1 MALSLRGW
9 GVITVCVAAGLL
21 VWQQP
26 GPVRA
31 WVASLQQ
38 AAVPAPAPAPLR
50 KCVNGQQVSYT
61 NAECPAGHSV
71 QAVTAPPVNVVPAT
85 PVPKPALASS
95 APLLR
100 QVLDVDQKGTLKD
113 QMMERAIEGAR

>member
-1 MALSLRGW
+1 MALSLRVW
-9 GVITVCVAAGLL
+9 GVIGVCVAAGVLA
-21 VWQQP
+21 WQQP
-26 GPVRA
+26 GPLRA
-31 WVASLQQ
+31 WVASAQQ
-38 AAVPAPAPAPLR
+38 AAAPAPAPLR

-61 NAECPAGHSV
+61 NVDCPVGHQA
-71 QAVTAPPVNVVPAT
+71 QAVTAPPVNVVPGT
-85 PVPKPALASS
+85 PVPKPAPASS